1 MKKQIMAVVLVFII
15 SLAAL
20 DIKGGGGPDS
30 FGYRWIDSDETGG
43 PVYSWEEI
51 SVTGTATG
59 ILDEDMATINLAFGF
74 DYYGISYTSVNI
86 FDNGFVS
93 FSSSY
98 NDFENTILPNTSQ
111 PQGVIAPFWCDM
123 DPATQ
128 GEIYYYSDAS
138 KLIVQ
143 YDNVAQYEEPGGNT
157 FQIIFYSSGDIVFQY
172 KSMTISLPYYTVG
185 FENEDGT
192 KGLGIGYDSYIKD
205 SLAVKIYYAGVIE
218 DGTFVLSTGSL
229 TYGNVTVGDTL
240 SRVFTISNTH
250 LDETMT
256 GTITT
261 CNGFT
266 VSESGKKLDDLTKN
280 YLEYTINASSAQQF
294 NLLFLPVVEQLYN
307 GTISITS
314 SDASHPADSITVSGS
329 GVVPNI
335 SITSP
340 DTIKVQAALGSAA
353 SSNFTVNNT
362 GLGDL
367 NFTTGKTY
375 LMSDIY
381 KGSGGPDGGNYFWKD
396 SDDPEGPNYSWIEIS
411 SSGTAIPTLLV
422 DGVSDFIDLG
432 FTFKFYNTNYTK
444 LKISANGVLT
454 FNSFAVTPS
463 NTNIPNSNTPNNL
476 LCPYWD
482 DLDPTAQGTV
492 YYYHDAPNSRFI
504 VQYDNIPNYGT
515 SNNNTFQIILNTDGT
530 IVFQYKTITQTSYT
544 VGLENVSGT
553 IGTQLAYNN
562 TYLKNSFAIRFRPV
576 PEWISLAPPTGTV
589 YNSGN
594 QIISATCNAS
604 GMLIGDHYGIV
615 SVNSND
621 PDTPSSNIPV
631 KLTVVPISI
640 PELSSPINSSAITD
654 LTPSFNWSQ
663 ITEAS
668 SYTLL
673 ADNNSDFLS
682 PELNQTPTSNTFT
695 PVSDMALGTYYWKVR
710 ANTAS
715 ANGEFSPAWT
725 FTIQLIP
732 AIPSGIVTSIVS
744 GNVKIDWNDAADA
757 TSYDVYSSED
767 PHAEW
772 PSGWGVPVNVALSEY
787 TYTPDGSKK
796 FFRIVSKN
804 GW

>member
-1 MKKQIMAVVLVFII
+1 MKKLIMAVVLVFII

-43 PVYSWEEI
+43 PAYSWEEI
-51 SVTGTATG
+51 NLTGTATG
-59 ILDEDMATINLAFGF
+59 ISDEDMATINLAFGF
-74 DYYGISYTSVNI
+74 EYYGVTYTSVNI

-98 NDFENTILPNTSQ
+98 NDFENTTLPNTSE

-123 DPATQ
+123 DPDTQ

-138 KLIVQ
+138 KLIIQ
-143 YDNVAQYEEPGGNT
+143 YDNVAQYGEVGGNT

-172 KSMTISLPYYTVG
+172 KTMTISSPYYTVG

-192 KGLGIGYDSYIKD
+192 KGLGIGYDSYIND
-205 SLAVKIYYAGVIE
+205 SLAVRIYYAGVIE

-229 TYGNVTVGDTL
+229 TYGNVTVGETL
-240 SRVFTISNTH
+240 NKVFTISNTH
-250 LDETMT
+250 QDETMT

-266 VSESGKKLDDLTKN
+266 VFESGIKGDALPKN
-280 YLEYTINASSAQQF
+280 YLEYTINASSAQEF
-294 NLLFLPVVEQLYN
+294 NLLFSPVAEQSYS
-307 GTISITS
+307 GTVSIIS
-314 SDASHPADSITVSGS
+314 SDTSHPADSILVTGS
-329 GVVPNI
+329 GVYPNI

-353 SSNFTVNNT
+353 SSNFTINNT

-381 KGSGGPDGGNYFWKD
+381 KGSGGPDEGNYFWKD

-411 SSGTAIPTLLV
+411 SLGTAIPPLLV
-422 DGVSDFIDLG
+422 DGISDFIDLG
-432 FTFKFYNTNYTK
+432 FTFKFYGNNYTR

-454 FNSFAVTPS
+454 FNSLAVTPL

-482 DLDPTAQGTV
+482 DLDPTGQGTV
-492 YYYHDAPNSRFI
+492 YYYYDAPNSRFI
-504 VQYDNIPNYGT
+504 VQYDNIPNFGT
-515 SNNNTFQIILNTDGT
+515 SNNNTFQTILYTDGT
-530 IVFQYKTITQTSYT
+530 IIYQYKTITQTSYT
-544 VGLENVSGT
+544 VGIENASGT
-553 IGTQLAYNN
+553 IGTQLAYNDS
-562 TYLKNSFAIRFRPV
+562 YLKNSFAIRFRPV
-576 PEWISLAPPTGTV
+576 PGWISLDPPTGTV
-589 YNSGN
+589 YTSGN
-594 QIISATCNAS
+594 QNVSVICNAS

-615 SVNSND
+615 TVNSND

-640 PELSSPINSSAITD
+640 PELSSPIDSSVITD
-654 LTPSFNWSQ
+654 LTPSFDWSQ

-673 ADNNSDFLS
+673 VDNNSDFLS
-682 PELNQTPTSNTFT
+682 PELNQTLASNTFT
-695 PVSDMALGTYYWKVR
+695 PVSDMAAGTYYWKVR

-715 ANGEFSPAWT
+715 AYGEYSPAWT
-725 FTIQLIP
+725 LTLQLIP
-732 AIPSGIVTSIVS
+732 DVPSGIVTSIVS
-744 GNVKIDWNDAADA
+744 GDIFINWNDAANA
-757 TSYDVYSSED
+757 TGYDVYFSSD
-767 PHAEW
+767 PYAAW
-772 PSGWGVPVNVALSEY
+772 PSGWGTPVYTSVSEY
-787 TYTPDGSKK
+787 TYTPSETKK

-804 GW
+804 